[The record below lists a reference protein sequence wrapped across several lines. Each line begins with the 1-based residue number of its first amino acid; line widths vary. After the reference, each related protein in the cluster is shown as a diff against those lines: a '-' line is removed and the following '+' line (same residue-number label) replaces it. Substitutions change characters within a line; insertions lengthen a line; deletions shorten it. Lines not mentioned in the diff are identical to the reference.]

1 MPLKFF
7 ESVFFCDNV
16 FQNRPLKH
24 IVTFFSSTSRRR
36 ENRISAPKFQA
47 IDLPVTGPLT
57 THSNSSL
64 ELQFSRPPMAS
75 GTNMEITPKIL
86 VVEDNR
92 EMREL
97 VSKALRKEGYR
108 VSLAGDGKEMNRALD
123 NERVD
128 LIILDVML
136 PGDDGLTLCRD
147 LRTKA
152 TTPVIIISAKGEELD
167 RVLGLKMGADDYLPK
182 PFSTLEL
189 IARVQA
195 VLRRID
201 REPAAAPNESGK
213 IYKFNGWRLDVERR
227 ELIAADNVI
236 VPLSTGE
243 FSLLQVLV
251 QRPNRVLSREQLL
264 DLARGRDSV
273 AFDRSIDTQVSR
285 LRRKIEHDP
294 KNPTIIKTVWGGGYV
309 LSAEVAQE

>member
-1 MPLKFF
+1 
-7 ESVFFCDNV
+7 
-16 FQNRPLKH
+16 
-24 IVTFFSSTSRRR
+24 
-36 ENRISAPKFQA
+36 
-47 IDLPVTGPLT
+47 
-57 THSNSSL
+57 
-64 ELQFSRPPMAS
+64 
-75 GTNMEITPKIL
+75 MEITPKVL
-86 VVEDNR
+86 VVEDNH
-92 EMREL
+92 EIREL

-108 VSLAGDGKEMNRALD
+108 VSLAGDGKEMNRALE

-128 LIILDVML
+128 LIILDLML

-152 TTPVIIISAKGEELD
+152 ATPVIIISAKGDELD
-167 RVLGLKMGADDYLPK
+167 RVLGLKMGADDYLAK

-195 VLRRID
+195 VLRRTE
-201 REPAAAPNESGK
+201 RETGSPPIENGK
-213 IYKFNGWRLDVERR
+213 IYKFDTWRLDPDRR
-227 ELIAADNVI
+227 EMIASDNVV

-243 FSLLQVLV
+243 FELLHVFV

-264 DLARGRDSV
+264 DLARGRDTV

-285 LRRKIEHDP
+285 LRRKIEQDP

-309 LSAEVAQE
+309 LSAEVTRE

>member
-1 MPLKFF
+1 M
-7 ESVFFCDNV
+7 ES
-16 FQNRPLKH
+16 Q
-24 IVTFFSSTSRRR
+24 
-36 ENRISAPKFQA
+36 IS
-47 IDLPVTGPLT
+47 L
-57 THSNSSL
+57 
-64 ELQFSRPPMAS
+64 MAA
-75 GTNMEITPKIL
+75 GTNMEMTPKIL

-108 VSLAGDGKEMNRALD
+108 VSVAGDGKEMNKALD

-147 LRTKA
+147 LRSKA

-195 VLRRID
+195 VLRRIE
-201 REPAAAPNESGK
+201 REPTSPPNEPSK

-227 ELIAADNVI
+227 ELIAVDNVI

-309 LSAEVAQE
+309 LSAEVTRE

>member
-1 MPLKFF
+1 
-7 ESVFFCDNV
+7 
-16 FQNRPLKH
+16 
-24 IVTFFSSTSRRR
+24 
-36 ENRISAPKFQA
+36 
-47 IDLPVTGPLT
+47 
-57 THSNSSL
+57 
-64 ELQFSRPPMAS
+64 
-75 GTNMEITPKIL
+75 MEITPKIL

-97 VSKALRKEGYR
+97 VSRALRKEGYR
-108 VSLAGDGKEMNRALD
+108 VSLAEDGKEMNQAIE

-128 LIILDVML
+128 LIILDLML
-136 PGDDGLTLCRD
+136 PGDDGLTLCRN
-147 LRTKA
+147 LRAKA
-152 TTPVIIISAKGEELD
+152 TTPVIIVSAKGEEMD
-167 RVLGLKMGADDYLPK
+167 RVLGLKMGADDYLAK

-195 VLRRID
+195 VLRRIE
-201 REPAAAPNESGK
+201 REPTSPPNEPSK

-227 ELIAADNVI
+227 ELIAVDNVI

-309 LSAEVAQE
+309 LSADVTRE